1 MKKFLIIILSNLIII
16 SNLSAETFTV
26 ALKKAYKNNS
36 ELNAERENISISEQE
51 LKISMSSYFPTITL
65 EGSKSQ
71 DETDKLTNR
80 DGSNATITDVDTET
94 KSISVTQTLFDFG
107 RGADLS
113 KSKIGINLAKAKL
126 LKKEQ
131 DILYKTVAAYTGLIS
146 ANEKL
151 EINRANIEL
160 LSRQVE
166 TDRIRLERGQIS
178 LSDVSQSES
187 SLAGAEAS
195 FIQAQSDLLTSKL
208 NYENII
214 GPLGNAQSL
223 DKSSIISYQI
233 PGSLNSAIEQS
244 KKSNPDLIIAEMEYE
259 QSKKDTSIARS
270 ELVPTAKL
278 SLEKSYS
285 DDLSAT
291 YDERDKETLKA
302 TVTWPFY
309 SGGKNL
315 ASLNKNKNIE
325 NRSRLTLD
333 SEIKQNQTNVASAWS
348 NFQSNK
354 SLETQK
360 NLLLN
365 NMIKKNQTD
374 VASAWSNYQSNKSLL
389 DSVRAQVNAA
399 EIANEGIVAE
409 YNSGSDRTTLEV
421 IQSNSLL
428 LNAQISLSD
437 SERNYILS
445 QFNLLKSIG
454 LLNSEYLKLR

>member
-1 MKKFLIIILSNLIII
+1 MKNFFIIIFSYLFLLT
-16 SNLSAETFTV
+16 NLSAETFTA

-51 LKISMSSYFPTITL
+51 LKISMSSYLPTITL
-65 EGSKSQ
+65 EGTKSEE
-71 DETDKLTNR
+71 DTTKLTNR
-80 DGSNATITDVDTET
+80 DGSNATITNTDPET
-94 KSISVTQTLFDFG
+94 KSISITQTIFDFG
-107 RGADLS
+107 RGADYS

-151 EINRANIEL
+151 EINRANVDL
-160 LSRQVE
+160 LNRQVE
-166 TDRIRLERGQIS
+166 TDRIRLERGQIT

-195 FIQAQSDLLTSKL
+195 FIQAQNDLLTSKL

-214 GPLGNAQSL
+214 GQINDAQSL
-223 DKSSIISYQI
+223 EKDSIITYPI
-233 PGSLNSAIEQS
+233 PDSLDAAIKLS

-259 QSKKDTSIARS
+259 QSRKDTSIARS

-285 DDLSAT
+285 DDLNST
-291 YDERDKETLKA
+291 YDEREKDTLKA

-325 NRSRLTLD
+325 NRSRLILD

-348 NFQSNK
+348 N
-354 SLETQK
+354 
-360 NLLLN
+360 
-365 NMIKKNQTD
+365 
-374 VASAWSNYQSNKSLL
+374 YQSNKSLL
-389 DSVRAQVNAA
+389 NSVQLQVRAA
-399 EIANEGIVAE
+399 EIANEGITAE
-409 YNSGSDRTTLEV
+409 YNSGSSGRTTLEV

-428 LNAQISLSD
+428 LNAQISLAD
-437 SERNYILS
+437 SERNFILS

-454 LLNSEYLKLR
+454 LLNSDYLKLR

>member
-1 MKKFLIIILSNLIII
+1 MKKFLIIILSNLFII
-16 SNLSAETFTV
+16 SNLSAETFTA

-80 DGSNATITDVDTET
+80 NGSNATITDVDTET

-151 EINRANIEL
+151 DINRANVEL

-223 DKSSIISYQI
+223 NKSSIMSYQI

-285 DDLSAT
+285 DDFSAT

-354 SLETQK
+354 SL
-360 NLLLN
+360 LN
-365 NMIKKNQTD
+365 
-374 VASAWSNYQSNKSLL
+374 
-389 DSVRAQVNAA
+389 SVQLQVRAA
-399 EIANEGIVAE
+399 EIANEGITAE
-409 YNSGSDRTTLEV
+409 YNSGSSGRTTLEV

-428 LNAQISLSD
+428 LNAQISLAD
-437 SERNYILS
+437 SERNFILS

-454 LLNSEYLKLR
+454 LLNSDYLKLR

>member
-1 MKKFLIIILSNLIII
+1 MKKFLIIILSNLFII
-16 SNLSAETFTV
+16 SNLSAETFTE

-151 EINRANIEL
+151 EINRANVEL

-223 DKSSIISYQI
+223 DKNSIISYQI

-259 QSKKDTSIARS
+259 QSKEDTSIARS

-354 SLETQK
+354 SL
-360 NLLLN
+360 LN
-365 NMIKKNQTD
+365 
-374 VASAWSNYQSNKSLL
+374 
-389 DSVRAQVNAA
+389 SVQLQVRAA
-399 EIANEGIVAE
+399 EIANEGITAE
-409 YNSGSDRTTLEV
+409 YNSGSSGRTTLEV

-428 LNAQISLSD
+428 LNAQISLAD
-437 SERNYILS
+437 SERNFILS

-454 LLNSEYLKLR
+454 LLNSDYLKLR